1 VDAVYVSTVNRLH
14 GGHTLLAAGAG
25 KHVLCEKPVA
35 MDLAEAWS
43 MVRVCEV
50 AGVVFGVNH
59 HLPAHTT
66 HTEIRRLVPDG
77 AVGRPMSVRVFFSFE
92 LAERLR
98 GRRLTDADLGGPIFD
113 LMPHVASVVNK
124 LIGLPLDAAAMAVRQ
139 RAWAPSWRAKRKS
152 GRCRSFG
159 TRAMCRAMC
168 CARPTSAGPRRTPG
182 TAWRCTAPTVRWSPP
197 NVMRADPGGWVTLQD
212 SSGPRGITFTQH
224 RDAYEATLEAF
235 ARTVAGGGDPSISGL
250 EALHALAVTL
260 AVKRAGV
267 TGRTVPIDL
276 EPPG

>member
-1 VDAVYVSTVNRLH
+1 
-14 GGHTLLAAGAG
+14 
-25 KHVLCEKPVA
+25 
-35 MDLAEAWS
+35 
-43 MVRVCEV
+43 
-50 AGVVFGVNH
+50 
-59 HLPAHTT
+59 
-66 HTEIRRLVPDG
+66 
-77 AVGRPMSVRVFFSFE
+77 MSVRVFFSFE

-124 LIGLPLDAAAMAVRQ
+124 LIGLPLDGCRDGRPAAGVGAQLEGKAEV
-139 RAWAPSWRAKRKS
+139 
-152 GRCRSFG
+152 
-159 TRAMCRAMC
+159 RAMSVVRYTGDVPGDVLCQTDLGWTTPY
-168 CARPTSAGPRRTPG
+168 ARNGLEVHG
-182 TAWRCTAPTVRWSPP
+182 TDGSLVAT

-250 EALHALAVTL
+250 EALHAPVVTL
-260 AVKRAGV
+260 AVKWAGV